1 MCIRDSIY
9 SEAFISKLLFER
21 RRLCVFPSVCLRG
34 NGKIVFSSKI
44 VFLSTGKIVFSKWE
58 ALADCLLCKWS
69 TGWLSS
75 LKTVIFTINWALYNC
90 LLSSG
95 KLSSEQWTIVF
106 SKNKAVDNCPLE
118 KMSTGKLSSEH
129 WTIVF
134 SKNEAVANCLPW
146 RKTTGNHW
154 IL

>member
-1 MCIRDSIY
+1 MKRPGYGNLLGSRDTHSTKPQKVD
-9 SEAFISKLLFER
+9 SGTTHLFSRLLFCR
-21 RRLCVFPSVCLRG
+21 RRHAAQLDQMAKIRQWCPRERFLGKTLWSCWGVFSG

-90 LLSSG
+90 LLSTG
-95 KLSSEQWTIVF
+95 ELSSLKMRQWTIVF
-106 SKNKAVDNCPLE
+106 SKK
-118 KMSTGKLSSEH
+118 
-129 WTIVF
+129 
-134 SKNEAVANCLPW
+134 
-146 RKTTGNHW
+146 
-154 IL
+154 